1 MIIIM
6 IDIIGTAIMID
17 KSQYLKER
25 MNTDTEIV
33 IVVNASFS
41 GTEKQ
46 QIIEASKD
54 PDFFNKMACS
64 IAPEFY
70 SGEEIK
76 SILALQLFGGVKIT
90 TDSGEQ
96 LLGNIHIMLIADPGI
111 KVDLLLESM
120 SRLSPNGLFIP
131 DNGCIDIHFS
141 GRITNDHNHEESIM
155 KGAVTIADGGLVC
168 YDNLNRFDGDDR
180 HCLFEVMNC
189 GKNTIE
195 SPSRRISLPADTS
208 LLCTIP
214 PKTDRI
220 LNGIDIEEQ
229 TDLPPFVL
237 SKFSMII
244 PIRKMPGTYVN
255 MSRKNNN
262 EENDPNSNRYQTAF
276 YSDNFIRKY
285 VTYARLNYNPTIDV
299 LSQEMLE
306 KEYWYLKKK
315 HERISVYQLELLVH
329 LAEASA
335 RSRLSETV
343 GEIDIFRSSTIID
356 CCLDKIENISWKL

>member
-1 MIIIM
+1 M
-6 IDIIGTAIMID
+6 
-17 KSQYLKER
+17 K
-25 MNTDTEIV
+25 V
-33 IVVNASFS
+33 SFS
-41 GTEKQ
+41 DSEKQ

-54 PDFFNKMACS
+54 PEFFNRLVRS

-76 SILALQLFGGVKIT
+76 SILALQLFGGVKKT
-90 TDSGEQ
+90 MNSGEQ
-96 LLGNIHIMLIADPGI
+96 LLGNIHILLITDPGI

-120 SRLSPNGLFIP
+120 SHLSPKGLFVP
-131 DNGCIDIHFS
+131 DDGSDDIHFS
-141 GRITNDHNHEESIM
+141 GRITNDHDHEESIM

-195 SPSRRISLPADTS
+195 SPSHCISLPADTS

-237 SKFSMII
+237 SKFSMMI
-244 PIRKMPGTYVN
+244 PIRKMPGTYVS
-255 MSRKNNN
+255 MPRKNNN
-262 EENDPNSNRYQTAF
+262 GENDSDGDCRQTAF
-276 YSDNFIRKY
+276 YSEIFIRRY
-285 VTYARLNYNPTIDV
+285 VAYARLNCNPIIGNHSV
-299 LSQEMLE
+299 KILE

-315 HERISVYQLELLVH
+315 HGRISVSQLELLVH

-335 RSRLSETV
+335 RCRLSDTV
-343 GEIDIFRSSTIID
+343 DEIDVFRSSTLID
-356 CCLDKIENISWKL
+356 CCMNKIESISGNCEII